1 MISRFLLWFCLTIW
15 LQIQRAF
22 YRNRALGDQGAP
34 AHVWGLSEGWGSGRG
49 GSNTQPWT
57 WSIPLHTLFNKGTGK
72 GLCYFPRVF
81 QELKSFPKHLHFP
94 LRVNFRKWFNFL
106 SLAKQQN
113 EHWHLGEW
121 RVIYMY
127 PVLPQIHICNKS
139 LMRYKLSLFPR

>member
-1 MISRFLLWFCLTIW
+1 MVLSDHLITNSKGFL
-15 LQIQRAF
+15 QKSS
-22 YRNRALGDQGAP
+22 LGWPGSTGSCVRP
-34 AHVWGLSEGWGSGRG
+34 LRGLGQWAGGG